1 MDELDSDGYLFCFVG
16 LVSLDIGVHLIIVCK
31 KWKKK
36 KKLWCPLMM
45 YPVKK
50 MKKKNEALSWSF
62 NEVLGIPGPSI
73 YVLYFFLVNL
83 FVLMVII
90 SKC

>member
-16 LVSLDIGVHLIIVCK
+16 LVSRDIGVHLIIVCK

-50 MKKKNEALSWSF
+50 IKKKKLYHGVLMKYLEFLVHQSMFFIFSWST
-62 NEVLGIPGPSI
+62 
-73 YVLYFFLVNL
+73 FL
-83 FVLMVII
+83 
-90 SKC
+90 C